1 VEAIVVASLTD
12 WSDGGGTARLP
23 RPGLSVSLLRGSLS
37 WVAHEARRG
46 GEPLGAPAGSL
57 GSMAA
62 HRNRGRIGLD
72 RPCLELPDRL
82 PPGLGTAPL
91 RIVGTGEF
99 TFLPFI
105 LAEQLEQ
112 AGLDVVV
119 QATSR
124 SPARIGGA
132 IGRALSFADNYRT
145 AFPITST
152 MPIPTPVGRAGSATR
167 RRRGA
172 SIPCWSMR
180 WARSWSGGRHDARRS
195 RSSISTTPCSRPAA
209 NARPVSR
216 TRR

>member
-12 WSDGGGTARLP
+12 WSVGGGTARLP

-37 WVAHEARRG
+37 WVAHAARRG
-46 GEPLGAPAGSL
+46 GEPLGAPSGSL

-82 PPGLGTAPL
+82 PPGLGRAPL

-145 AFPITST
+145 GVPNYLYNADPDAGRESWICHE
-152 MPIPTPVGRAGSATR
+152 TPAGSIDPVLVDAL
-167 RRRGA
+167 GA
-172 SIPCWSMR
+172 QLVR
-180 WARSWSGGRHDARRS
+180 W
-195 RSSISTTPCSRPAA
+195 PA
-209 NARPVSR
+209 
-216 TRR
+216 